1 MAAKGYYSSDVIVI
15 DLEASCPP
23 EDEGQ
28 NDVSRSNIIE
38 IGAVRLEGKT
48 LNLVDTFSELVQ
60 PRDYPIPPYIAGL
73 TGITPD
79 MVADKDDFGQV
90 GRRFIE
96 WYGPRSRGMLAA
108 FGAYYDIPLLR
119 KECHAFGIRFG
130 EHFVGGAMDVRTVA
144 LVWLAAQGHHTG
156 GLTIERAIRRMGLE
170 HLAFSKHRALDD
182 ARAGAAILQ
191 YFHRAQVDI

>member
-1 MAAKGYYSSDVIVI
+1 MAPKGLYSSDIVVI

-38 IGAVRLEGKT
+38 IGAVRLEGKS
-48 LNLVDTFSELVQ
+48 LALVDTFSELVK

-73 TGITPD
+73 TGITPE
-79 MVADKDDFGQV
+79 MVEGKDDFGVV

-96 WYGPRSRGMLAA
+96 WFGPRSRGMLAA

-119 KECHAFGIRFG
+119 KECIAFHIRFG
-130 EHFVGGAMDVRTVA
+130 AHFVGGAMDVRSIA
-144 LVWLAAQGHHTG
+144 LAWLATQGHNTSG
-156 GLTIERAIRRMGLE
+156 VTIERTIRRMGLE
-170 HLAFSKHRALDD
+170 HLDLSHHRALDD

-191 YFHRAQVDI
+191 HFHGQQVDV